1 MPRYFS
7 TTAIV
12 INKKS
17 VKESDLLITL
27 LTPSLGKIVA
37 IAKGV
42 KNIKSTRLGSLQ
54 LGNLIKAHFYSKNN
68 FLWLSESQTIVSFL
82 QTDKSLAQLNLL
94 FYFLEIINHFIA
106 ENQNIEGVFDIS
118 CHLVDA
124 INRNQV
130 KTYIQNEILLLHTL
144 GFGTSEDI
152 TQSFNQ
158 KNYRACQKL
167 LKNTFESII
176 EHPLQSNKLFR

>member
-1 MPRYFS
+1 MPRYLS

-17 VKESDLLITL
+17 VKESDLLVTL
-27 LTPSLGKIVA
+27 LTPNLGKIVA
-37 IAKGV
+37 IAKGI
-42 KNIKSTRLGSLQ
+42 KNIL
-54 LGNLIKAHFYSKNN
+54 YSKND

-106 ENQNIEGVFDIS
+106 ENQQIENVFDIS

-152 TQSFNQ
+152 TKSFNQ
-158 KNYRACQKL
+158 KNYRVCQKL

>member
-12 INKKS
+12 INKKN
-17 VKESDLLITL
+17 VKESDLLVTL

-37 IAKGV
+37 IAKG
-42 KNIKSTRLGSLQ
+42 IKSIKSSRLGTIQ
-54 LGNLIKAHFYSKNN
+54 LGNLIKAHLYQKND

-82 QTDKSLAQLNLL
+82 QTDKNLSQLNLL

-118 CHLVDA
+118 CRLVDA

-130 KTYIQNEILLLHTL
+130 KTYIHNEILLLHTL
-144 GFGTSEDI
+144 GFGTSKEV
-152 TQSFNQ
+152 TESFDQ
-158 KNYRACQKL
+158 KNYRLCQKL
-167 LKNTFESII
+167 LKSYFESII